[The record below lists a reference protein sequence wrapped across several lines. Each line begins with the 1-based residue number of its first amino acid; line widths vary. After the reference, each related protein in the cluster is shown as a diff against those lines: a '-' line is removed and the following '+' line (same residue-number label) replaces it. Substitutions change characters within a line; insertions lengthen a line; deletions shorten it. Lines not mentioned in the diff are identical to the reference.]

1 MKQLRNH
8 LFSVAGVGVFLFLAL
23 ATMPSNRND
32 NGNGN
37 AGPSSNTTR
46 YTNSRSAFSGKLA
59 DNYVDFS
66 FEYPKSWTRD
76 SEAGKGDSPNFVKV
90 TNNTS
95 DNFTIENFAVGYFSG
110 GRADTRELVPQL
122 SQQLSNSFP
131 NYEKV
136 SEGETRIG
144 SNDGYEFRFKSRIE
158 NTQRGPV
165 DLWGRVVLLPSSG
178 PRGVALVMLTSSVST
193 EIHGPEDVGE
203 KGELPIILKSF
214 RFGD

>member
-8 LFSVAGVGVFLFLAL
+8 LFSVGGVGVFLFLAL

-46 YTNSRSAFSGKLA
+46 YTNSRSAFSGQLA
-59 DNYVDFS
+59 DKYVDFS

-76 SEAGKGDSPNFVKV
+76 PEAGKGDSSNFVKV
-90 TNNTS
+90 TNDTS
-95 DNFTIENFAVGYFSG
+95 DKFTIENFAVGTFWG
-110 GRADTRELVPQL
+110 GRALMPQL
-122 SQQLSNSFP
+122 VSQLSDQFSNSFS

-144 SNDGYEFRFKSRIE
+144 SIDGYEFRFKSRIE
-158 NTQRGPV
+158 NTSRGPV
-165 DLWGRVVLLPSSG
+165 DFWGRVVLLPSSG
-178 PRGVALVMLTSSVST
+178 SRGVALVMLASSVGN
-193 EIHGPEDVGE
+193 EVRGPQDVGE
-203 KGELPIILKSF
+203 KGDLPIILKSF
-214 RFGD
+214 RFGN